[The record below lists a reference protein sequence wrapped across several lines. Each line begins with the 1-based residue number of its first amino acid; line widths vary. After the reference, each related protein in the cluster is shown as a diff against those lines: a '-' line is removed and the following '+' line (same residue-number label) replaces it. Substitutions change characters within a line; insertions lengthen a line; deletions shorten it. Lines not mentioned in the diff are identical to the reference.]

1 MSKACKLENPEEKE
15 VKDVQEQMKVGE
27 SSCAESNCS
36 PTFALLLRLLQ
47 VVMAFVFCSIK

>member
-47 VVMAFVFCSIK
+47 VLSSVL